1 MSDWRDFKSVRVAE
15 HEWMAFTDRAAQF
28 IHRQVVELGYV
39 HDPAAQSH
47 YFARPSGAEGQMG
60 GLVMRWQEVDAADPV
75 AAAEAPVPDISG
87 LSLAQKSDLAAQLKR
102 DGVGGFGAPGPAPAT
117 DAAVGRALM
126 PGQRFAHGGKVR
138 EVVAP
143 DGEWVH
149 VVDPET
155 GRKSRMKGS
164 TLDGWDA
171 L

>member
-1 MSDWRDFKSVRVAE
+1 MSDWHDFMSVRVAE
-15 HEWMAFTDRAAQF
+15 NEWMAFTEKAARF
-28 IHRQVVELGYV
+28 IHRQVLELGYR
-39 HDPAAQSH
+39 HDPAVQSH
-47 YFARPSGAEGQMG
+47 RFAGSGGGQLG
-60 GLVMRWQEVDAADPV
+60 GLMLRWVEVGDDTPAV
-75 AAAEAPVPDISG
+75 AEAPVPDISG
-87 LSLAQKSDLAAQLKR
+87 LSLAQKSDLAQQLKR

-155 GRKSRMKGS
+155 GRKSRMKAA
-164 TLDGWDA
+164 TLDGWEA

>member
-1 MSDWRDFKSVRVAE
+1 MSDWHDFMSVRVAE
-15 HEWMAFTDRAAQF
+15 NEWMAFTEKAARF
-28 IHRQVVELGYV
+28 IHRQVLELGYRHHPEV
-39 HDPAAQSH
+39 QSH
-47 YFARPSGAEGQMG
+47 RFAGSGGGQLG
-60 GLVMRWQEVDAADPV
+60 GLMLRWVEVGDDTPAV
-75 AAAEAPVPDISG
+75 AEAPVPDISG

-102 DGVGGFGAPGPAPAT
+102 DGVGGFGAPGPAEPT

-126 PGQRFAHGGKVR
+126 PGQRFAHAGKVR
-138 EVVAP
+138 EVVAS
-143 DGEWVH
+143 DGEWVD